1 MAGLVSIGVY
11 FSRRQKTTEDYF
23 IARGTI
29 PGWAMGLSLL
39 ATIITSV
46 TFIAYPGSAYSGDW
60 SLLVPGIMFVA
71 VLAILGAVVVS
82 FYRHVVHMSAYEY
95 FGRRFGKGVRV
106 YSSFAFAV
114 GHFSKMGFVFYLL
127 ALTLASMTGWNIDH
141 VIVFTAV
148 ITIFY
153 TLLGGVEAVVWS
165 DVVQG
170 FVLWVGILVS
180 IAFLLFLPAQ
190 GPHAVLADAWT
201 HHKMSLGSTAIRFDK
216 PTIIVLAIYGF
227 FFYLQKY
234 TADQTV
240 VQRYLIARS
249 DRSALR
255 GISLGAILC
264 LPVWTAFMLIGSLLW
279 SFYRLTGER
288 LPATITKSDQ
298 VFPHFLVTHIPSG
311 LAGLFVA
318 ALFGS
323 AMSMLASD
331 MNCLATIGVQDFYV
345 LASPASTDKQQLR
358 IGKIIVAASGVAAA
372 GVAFRLSHTQGGALS
387 LYYTIT
393 AIVAGGLAGLFL
405 LAFLFR
411 RATRRGA
418 IAGIVANL
426 LFTIWA
432 TLTEGGKI
440 LNLGRFNFPWHDY
453 MIGAVGHVVL
463 LAAGI
468 AFSLILLDTSPSDP
482 QLTLW
487 GWIDMRRLQNKQKRL
502 NEFSTVA

>member
-71 VLAILGAVVVS
+71 VLAILGAVVVP

-180 IAFLLFLPAQ
+180 IAFLLFLPVQ

-372 GVAFRLSHTQGGALS
+372 GVAFRLSHTQDGALS

-487 GWIDMRRLQNKQKRL
+487 GWLDMRRLQNKQKRL

>member
-71 VLAILGAVVVS
+71 VLAILGAVVVP

-180 IAFLLFLPAQ
+180 IAFLLFLPVQ

-288 LPATITKSDQ
+288 LPAAITKSDQ

-372 GVAFRLSHTQGGALS
+372 GVAFRLSHTQDGALS